1 MTDIKLIV
9 TDLDGTL
16 LDSNHNLPPNFWEI
30 EQQLFD
36 NNIVLAIATGRQF
49 YNVIEVFDKIKNR
62 IIILAEN
69 GNYAFYRGNELFV
82 NPLVRED
89 ANEFVKIGRTIN
101 NAFIILCGKNAAYIE
116 NTDEKFLSEASNY
129 YSRII
134 IVDDLTKVDDT
145 ILKVTLCDFKDV
157 PTNSYLYFKSFENDY
172 KIAISGSV
180 WLDITGF
187 NANKGVAVQV
197 IQNQL
202 NISFD
207 KTMVFGDFL
216 NDFEMMQTAKYS
228 YAMKN
233 AHPEIIR
240 ISNFTTNFDND
251 NGGVTDVIFRE
262 IISKL

>member
-1 MTDIKLIV
+1 MTNIKLIV
-9 TDLDGTL
+9 SDLDGTL

-49 YNVIEVFDKIKNR
+49 YNIIEVFDRIKDR
-62 IIILAEN
+62 IVFLAEN
-69 GNYAFYRGNELFV
+69 GNFAYYKGNELFV

-89 ANEFVKIGRTIN
+89 ANEFVKIGRTVKD
-101 NAFIILCGKNAAYIE
+101 AFVILCGKNAAYVE
-116 NTDEKFLSEASNY
+116 STNERFLSEARKY
-129 YSRII
+129 YSRLEIVNDLTQ
-134 IVDDLTKVDDT
+134 VDDA
-145 ILKVTLCDFKDV
+145 ILKVTLCDFNHV

-172 KIAISGSV
+172 KIAISGTV

-187 NANKGVAVQV
+187 NANKGVAVMN
-197 IQNQL
+197 IQKL
-202 NISFD
+202 WNIAAD
-207 KTMVFGDFL
+207 DTMVFGDFL
-216 NDFEMMQTAKYS
+216 NDYEMMQTAKYS

-240 ISNFTTNFDND
+240 ISNFITQFDNN
-251 NGGVTDVIFRE
+251 NGGVTDVISQE